1 MYHYGYKIIKI
12 NSDDT
17 RKGIILKGRALPVGQ
32 NVDYVNLLAL
42 TGYLTQDEA
51 QVEQMFRRM
60 VFNVVCHNRDDHA
73 KNFSFLC
80 EEGIWSLAPAYDIIY
95 SPADTRG
102 GHSTSV
108 NYAGNPSREDMIA
121 AGTGIRIP
129 RKRCIAII
137 DEVVAVCENELDKAL
152 LNIP

>member
-1 MYHYGYKIIKI
+1 M
-12 NSDDT
+12 
-17 RKGIILKGRALPVGQ
+17 
-32 NVDYVNLLAL
+32 
-42 TGYLTQDEA
+42 
-51 QVEQMFRRM
+51 
-60 VFNVVCHNRDDHA
+60 
-73 KNFSFLC
+73 
-80 EEGIWSLAPAYDIIY
+80 
-95 SPADTRG
+95 
-102 GHSTSV
+102 

>member
-1 MYHYGYKIIKI
+1 
-12 NSDDT
+12 
-17 RKGIILKGRALPVGQ
+17 
-32 NVDYVNLLAL
+32 
-42 TGYLTQDEA
+42 
-51 QVEQMFRRM
+51 MFRRM
-60 VFNVVCHNRDDHA
+60 VFNVVCQNRDDHA

-80 EEGIWSLAPAYDIIY
+80 EEGKWSLAPAYDITY
-95 SPADTRG
+95 SPAGTRG
-102 GHSTSV
+102 EHSTSA

-137 DEVVAVCENELDKAL
+137 DEVIAVCDNELDKAL